1 MPSRSYTLS
10 RMAATCCKRNLVVL
24 TNVGETHLSYGGIFN
39 EPSWGCGGEETVLSS
54 GVQSH
59 VSEHITAGGM
69 CVCVAKMQP

>member
-1 MPSRSYTLS
+1 MWGKPICL
-10 RMAATCCKRNLVVL
+10 MAW
-24 TNVGETHLSYGGIFN
+24 GIFN
-39 EPSWGCGGEETVLSS
+39 EPSRGCGGEETVLSS